1 VLAESIDAETEFV
14 EGVKETIATLT
25 EQCAKCSKKFMLESS
40 KPETV
45 IEFAE
50 ALRKV
55 ASIMVEGPNPAGGLT
70 ESAPPSPVQSSPA
83 KLSERGTRRI
93 SVVAVAHQMRSQ
105 RREMGYEDDADGGG
119 GDDSQWDSDEC

>member
-1 VLAESIDAETEFV
+1 MQFAAVLAESIDAETEFV
-14 EGVKETIATLT
+14 EGVKETIASLT
-25 EQCAKCSKKFMLESS
+25 EQCEKCSKKFMLENS

-70 ESAPPSPVQSSPA
+70 ESAPPSPVPSSPA
-83 KLSERGTRRI
+83 KSSSPGTRPI
-93 SVVAVAHQMRSQ
+93 SVVAVAHHMRKKRS
-105 RREMGYEDDADGGG
+105 EMGYEDDE
-119 GDDSQWDSDEC
+119 DDSEWDTDEC